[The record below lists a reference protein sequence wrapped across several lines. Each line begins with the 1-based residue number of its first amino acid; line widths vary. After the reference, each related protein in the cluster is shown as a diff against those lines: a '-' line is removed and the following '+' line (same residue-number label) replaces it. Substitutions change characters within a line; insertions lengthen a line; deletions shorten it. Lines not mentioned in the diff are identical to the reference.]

1 MLIGNVVPIM
11 TFRHMEMFMG
21 VNTLIQ
27 LNNVVQWILEILV
40 LGMTTVPTKEHA
52 KINAVTLKVNL
63 PVVQSAITMVI
74 VQLVVLLTIYRLVV
88 VLGYRRTEDTVLLL
102 LIAPATIVVV
112 PIVVDQK
119 DDLLGVLIVTQMEIV
134 QHVVQQVII

>member
-1 MLIGNVVPIM
+1 
-11 TFRHMEMFMG
+11 MG

-88 VLGYRRTEDTVLLL
+88 VL
-102 LIAPATIVVV
+102 
-112 PIVVDQK
+112 
-119 DDLLGVLIVTQMEIV
+119 
-134 QHVVQQVII
+134 